1 MAQHVLALHEPMQ
14 TSGQLHLF
22 GCDEASPLREFWSKM
37 GASMGTTDQEKC
49 RAVFNVLEV
58 EYLIKTVGAM
68 MNLEANCFEAILLRP
83 PTPRGAWLH
92 TIEYYVGR
100 PFRRMPSHVPASA
113 PLALSVRSSQ
123 EIKPRHPEDE
133 KLGTF
138 LARTGQFAQVKLDVS
153 EIFELLEMQEREP
166 GNPIKLGAKQ
176 WKLLTTYVYL
186 YSVSK
191 FGKAGGCELFFKYI
205 AKQLQAYFL
214 SNNQVTIAE
223 KLRIKFQNLRSA
235 KSDGDTVRDC
245 CPPLPSPLPR
255 SLLLLLPRLPQSNH
269 GNVEGSSPPSTTPAA
284 ATACLS
290 FYGMHARA

>member
-1 MAQHVLALHEPMQ
+1 LNDANPSAQTQALEPGLRNSNAVPVKFEGGVDRATTSMAHVAALPMQ

-49 RAVFNVLEV
+49 RAVFAVLDV

-68 MNLEANCFEAILLRP
+68 MNLEANCFEAILLRQ
-83 PTPRGAWLH
+83 PTPRGAWLN

-176 WKLLTTYVYL
+176 WKLHHNVTSLVTKLVTNNW
-186 YSVSK
+186 
-191 FGKAGGCELFFKYI
+191 G
-205 AKQLQAYFL
+205 
-214 SNNQVTIAE
+214 SNA
-223 KLRIKFQNLRSA
+223 
-235 KSDGDTVRDC
+235 
-245 CPPLPSPLPR
+245 
-255 SLLLLLPRLPQSNH
+255 LL
-269 GNVEGSSPPSTTPAA
+269 A
-284 ATACLS
+284 
-290 FYGMHARA
+290 